1 MQKELISRRVFTLA
15 IAAGMIAG
23 SASAQSV
30 GVYRSASGAR
40 DASMASADSVL
51 GTTPVEAL
59 SRNPA
64 GLTSVDAPQFDV
76 ALAMLSARGRFTNRV
91 DSNGSLTDAS
101 GVVPD
106 GAVAFPFRN
115 RSLVI
120 AGGLLTDGALAGS
133 WSYKDAPG
141 AAGAT
146 YGLETHRSGVVVLR
160 PTAGVG
166 ARLGSWLSVGGS
178 VSMLWNH
185 NELKA
190 PYIFQ
195 TQAPLV
201 GLKTLLDVHASGTG
215 WSGSLGAIA
224 RPHRHVSAG
233 VSWHSQTTLTTTGQA
248 TGDAWAQFA
257 ALGVNAD
264 STFEYA
270 AAVRN
275 SFPSMLA
282 AGGAWEVTPRVRVA
296 GQLERWGWH
305 DAFASLPIT
314 LTHGTNAVIN
324 SLVGSSE
331 IGEVVPLDW
340 KNQFVRRVGA
350 EFTCRPSVIIRS
362 GYAYSP
368 SPVPTDTLTPMTA
381 AIVEHTFGAGLG
393 LVQGKTMVD
402 IGFQWS
408 PTTERFVQHTS
419 LQGSEYN
426 NTSVSV
432 GVQGLV
438 FSVRRRF

>member
-1 MQKELISRRVFTLA
+1 
-15 IAAGMIAG
+15 
-23 SASAQSV
+23 
-30 GVYRSASGAR
+30 
-40 DASMASADSVL
+40 
-51 GTTPVEAL
+51 
-59 SRNPA
+59 
-64 GLTSVDAPQFDV
+64 
-76 ALAMLSARGRFTNRV
+76 
-91 DSNGSLTDAS
+91 GSLNDAS

-160 PTAGVG
+160 PTAGAG

-233 VSWHSQTTLTTTGQA
+233 V
-248 TGDAWAQFA
+248 
-257 ALGVNAD
+257 
-264 STFEYA
+264 
-270 AAVRN
+270 
-275 SFPSMLA
+275 
-282 AGGAWEVTPRVRVA
+282 
-296 GQLERWGWH
+296 
-305 DAFASLPIT
+305 
-314 LTHGTNAVIN
+314 
-324 SLVGSSE
+324 
-331 IGEVVPLDW
+331 
-340 KNQFVRRVGA
+340 
-350 EFTCRPSVIIRS
+350 
-362 GYAYSP
+362 
-368 SPVPTDTLTPMTA
+368 
-381 AIVEHTFGAGLG
+381 
-393 LVQGKTMVD
+393 
-402 IGFQWS
+402 
-408 PTTERFVQHTS
+408 
-419 LQGSEYN
+419 
-426 NTSVSV
+426 
-432 GVQGLV
+432 
-438 FSVRRRF
+438 